1 MKMKIKGTCFEPSSF
16 RDPEGFLFFY
26 KSQLYRQINQKG
38 KNNFDLLINSGLYK
52 KLIEK
57 QFLIHH
63 TEASLKFAATKDAY
77 KIIKPQP
84 IPFLSY
90 PYEWSFSQLKDAA
103 LLTLEIQKIALEHN
117 ISLKDASAYNI
128 QFIGYK
134 PIFIDTLSFE
144 KYREGEPWTAY
155 RQFCQHFLAPLS
167 LMAEKDPRFNL
178 LLRDFIDGIPL
189 DLASR
194 ALPLTT
200 KLKFPLLTHIHLH
213 ALNQKRMV
221 NKKVGKNKY
230 KMKKLQ
236 MIALIE
242 NLKSTIEKMKI
253 KKFKTEWQKYY
264 HFMNYSNKAF
274 EHKKFLIK
282 NFLYK
287 IKPQSVI
294 DLGANEGI
302 FSQIASQTGAYT
314 IACDVDPF
322 VVEEVYLKAK
332 NDKNKFLLP
341 LIIDLTNPSPSLGW
355 ENKERKSFIERAK
368 VDCIFA
374 LALIHHLAI
383 SNNLPLS
390 LISQYF
396 ARLGKYLIIEFVPK
410 QDSNVQI
417 LLQNRKDIF
426 DEYSKEVFEKVF
438 CNHFQ
443 IIERKKIKESKR
455 ELYLMKRK

>member
-1 MKMKIKGTCFEPSSF
+1 MTMGRIFLESSSF

-26 KSQLYRQINQKG
+26 NGKLYRQINQKG
-38 KNNFDLLINSGLYK
+38 KNNFDLLINSGLYQKLVEK
-52 KLIEK
+52 K
-57 QFLIHH
+57 FLIPH
-63 TEASLKFAATKDAY
+63 TEVSLKIAATKDAY
-77 KIIKPQP
+77 KIIKPQS
-84 IPFLSY
+84 IPFISY

-117 ISLKDASAYNI
+117 MSLKDASAYNI

-144 KYREGEPWTAY
+144 RYQEDEPWIAY

-167 LMAEKDPRFNL
+167 LIIERDPRFNL

-189 DLASR
+189 DLVSHT
-194 ALPLTT
+194 LPLTT
-200 KLKFPLLTHIHLH
+200 KLKLPLLTHIHFH

-221 NKKVGKNKY
+221 NKRVDKNKY

-236 MIALIE
+236 MFALIE
-242 NLKSTIEKMKI
+242 NLKSTIEKMKM
-253 KKFKTEWQKYY
+253 KKFQTEWQKYY

-274 EHKKFLIK
+274 ENKKFIVK

-314 IACDVDPF
+314 IACDIDPF
-322 VVEEVYLKAK
+322 VVEEIYLKAK
-332 NDKNKFLLP
+332 KNKNKYLLP
-341 LIIDLTNPSPSLGW
+341 LVIDLTNPSPGLGW
-355 ENKERKSFIERAK
+355 QNKERKPFSERVK
-368 VDCIFA
+368 VDCVLA

-383 SNNLPLS
+383 SNNLPLE

-396 ARLGKYLIIEFVPK
+396 ASLGKYLIIEFVPK

-426 DEYSKEVFEKVF
+426 DEYSKEAFEKIF
-438 CNHFQ
+438 SKYFQ
-443 IIERKKIKESKR
+443 ILEKKKIKESKR
-455 ELYLMKRK
+455 EVYLMKRK